1 MNKKLL
7 IIISTVVVVLGV
19 FFVIYKK
26 ATSFKYELT
35 TSATCSVDKKKG
47 AIIDCECD
55 VIVNNQQ
62 FKANNSINVESCDNH
77 QEICKDLCETH
88 VKDLDK

>member
-7 IIISTVVVVLGV
+7 IIASTIIVGLGIL
-19 FFVIYKK
+19 FVIYKK

-35 TSATCSVDKKKG
+35 TSATCAVDKKNG
-47 AIIDCECD
+47 AIINCECD

-62 FKANNSINVESCDNH
+62 YKANNAINVESCDNH
-77 QEICKDLCETH
+77 AEICKDLCETH